1 MRVFLYMWV
10 FLYRSWTSCL
20 CPTTP
25 HPVLPPTIPSHWPT
39 DTSPRPPPSRP
50 LPNQP
55 CSPPYSRLSVMPSP
69 PKSTTSHP
77 CRLCLRACPQVSASS
92 YLVCVYNIIYC
103 GIIIVFMGDQ
113 CSGLLLWEPLDH
125 DVKNVCTSIWL
136 FIIYLQ
142 IELATNKN
150 MFLRN

>member
-1 MRVFLYMWV
+1 MIIFLWV

-39 DTSPRPPPSRP
+39 DTSPRQPPNRP

-55 CSPPYSRLSVMPSP
+55 CSPPYSRLYVMPSP

-77 CRLCLRACPQVSASS
+77 CRLCPRACPRVSVSS
-92 YLVCVYNIIYC
+92 YLVCVYNVIYC
-103 GIIIVFMGDQ
+103 GVIIVLMGDQ
-113 CSGLLLWEPLDH
+113 CSGLLLWEPLTMNIH
-125 DVKNVCTSIWL
+125 RQERNKHLTVYYL
-136 FIIYLQ
+136 FI
-142 IELATNKN
+142 K
-150 MFLRN
+150 